1 MERFCTVPEA
11 MGGHFRENNHIS
23 EDAEVV
29 DIDKLH
35 FNIRKKGLTEEQKLE
50 ITEQTM
56 KWLHDHVNPAL
67 TKWRKSGDTRNIEWD
82 GETIYLRDIM
92 GRQFIDCL
100 GGYGV
105 FNCGHMHPKI
115 IQAAKDQ
122 LDYMG
127 ISSQELLNPDQARLA
142 KLLSDVMPGDLQYT
156 FFSNSGTEAIE
167 AAIKLAFLYTGKHEI
182 IAMQMGYHGK
192 TLGSLSATQREVFRK
207 PYEPLVP
214 GFSAVPFN
222 DAKALEAAL
231 TDKTAAVI
239 MEPVQGEGG
248 INVPDKDYL
257 PAVRE
262 MTKKKG
268 VLLIFDEVQS
278 GMGRTG
284 KMLACENWNV
294 APDIVC
300 LAKALGG
307 GLIPI
312 GATMGTAEIWK
323 CLESNPFI
331 HSNTFGGNP
340 LACTVAIATIEVL
353 LKEGLID
360 NAARMGDYF
369 LKGLKVL
376 GVKYAR
382 IVKDTRGIGLMIGM
396 EMKEREPAVQAAKG
410 LFGAGVLVAHT
421 MNNPNVI
428 RIEPPLCIT
437 QQAIDQVLIR
447 FDEVFKGL

>member
-1 MERFCTVPEA
+1 MIQGMVSGTL
-11 MGGHFRENNHIS
+11 FREINHIS
-23 EDAEVV
+23 EDAALAK
-29 DIDKLH
+29 IDDLH
-35 FNIRKKGLTEEQKLE
+35 FNINKKGLTDEQKLE
-50 ITEQTM
+50 ITNQTM
-56 KWLHDHVNPAL
+56 QWLHDHVNPAL

-82 GETIYLRDIM
+82 GHTVYLRDIM
-92 GRQFIDCL
+92 GKEFIDCL

-115 IQAAKDQ
+115 VQAVKNQ

-142 KLLSDVMPGDLQYT
+142 KLLADVAPGDLQYT
-156 FFSNSGTEAIE
+156 FFSNSGAEAVE
-167 AAIKLAFLYTGKHEI
+167 AAIKLAFLHSGKHEI
-182 IAMQMGYHGK
+182 IAMEMGYHGK
-192 TLGSLSATQREVFRK
+192 TLGALSATQREVFRK

-222 DAKALEAAL
+222 NAAALEAAI

-239 MEPVQGEGG
+239 MEPIQGEGG
-248 INVPDKDYL
+248 IIVPNDDYL

-262 MTKKKG
+262 ITKKKG

-284 KMLACENWNV
+284 KFLACENWGV

-312 GATMGTAEIWK
+312 GATMSTAEIWK
-323 CLESNPFI
+323 CLEPNPFI

-340 LACTVAIATIEVL
+340 LACVTAIATIEVL
-353 LKEGLID
+353 LKENLME
-360 NAARMGDYF
+360 NAVRMGAYF
-369 LKGLKVL
+369 LMGLKAL
-376 GVKYAR
+376 AVKYAHH
-382 IVKDTRGIGLMIGM
+382 IKVARGFGFMIGL
-396 EMKEREPAVQAAKG
+396 EMHERDTAVKAAKG
-410 LFGAGVLVAHT
+410 LFEAGVLVAHT
-421 MNNPNVI
+421 MNNPSVI
-428 RIEPPLCIT
+428 RVEPPLNIK
-437 QQAIDQVLIR
+437 QEQIDEVLKR
-447 FDEVFKGL
+447 FDEVLTGI